1 MPICCLIPVMKK
13 DAKTIGLVA
22 HDNRK
27 RDLIE
32 WVDWNFTILVRHRL
46 VCTGTTGKLVEQA
59 LQARLTGTGDPSPM
73 PEITKLKSGPLG
85 GDQQLGAMIAEGRID
100 VIVFFWDPMEPHPH
114 DVDVK
119 ALLRIAVVYN
129 IPIAC
134 NRSTA
139 DFIISSPLLSQPYT
153 PIVKDYSAHV
163 ERNVKIE

>member
-1 MPICCLIPVMKK
+1 MHKEKK
-13 DAKTIGLVA
+13 IALVA

-32 WVDWNFTILVRHRL
+32 WVQWNRQILEAHHL
-46 VCTGTTGKLVEQA
+46 VCTGTTGRLVEKTLSKGIEEVSSGQSV
-59 LQARLTGTGDPSPM
+59 RT
-73 PEITKLKSGPLG
+73 ITMLKSGPLG

-100 VIVFFWDPMEPHPH
+100 MVIFFWDPMQPHPH

-129 IPIAC
+129 VPTAC

-139 DFIISSPLLSQPYT
+139 DFLISSPLMNDIYERV
-153 PIVKDYSAHV
+153 VKDYSHYLNRTTLLESV
-163 ERNVKIE
+163 